1 MNLNW
6 NSTLRRFEVQFHDF
20 QDEQPRVKA
29 AGFKTDGPPAW
40 LWYSFKSEPLTKI
53 RNNKPATLTI
63 SPEARAEYTRLK
75 EVEDRNAA
83 TKALM
88 VEHKKA
94 LKKKLKTDKQDAMKP
109 DEYFDE
115 GLQCVCTKVE
125 PKPYCSTN
133 PFVKPAPPETTCF
146 ICGTPVY
153 SYEYAETQKPSCL
166 WCQKEVLDNATE
178 VC

>member
-6 NSTLRRFEVQFHDF
+6 NPTLRRFEVQFHDF
-20 QDEQPRVKA
+20 NDEQPRAKA

-40 LWYSFKSEPLTKI
+40 LWYSHKAAPLTKL
-53 RNNKPATLTI
+53 RENRPATLTI
-63 SPEARAEYTRLK
+63 SPEARTEYTKLK

-88 VEHKKA
+88 AEHKKA
-94 LKKKLKTDKQDAMKP
+94 LKKKLKTDKQDSMKP

-115 GLQCVCTKVE
+115 GLQCVCLKVE
-125 PKPYCSTN
+125 PKPFESTN

-153 SYEYAETQKPSCL
+153 FYEHGKEQKPSCL
-166 WCQKEVLDNATE
+166 FCQKTVLDGFEEVL
-178 VC
+178 

>member
-6 NSTLRRFEVQFHDF
+6 NTTLRRFEVQFHDF
-20 QDEQPRVKA
+20 NDEQPRVKA

-40 LWYSFKSEPLTKI
+40 AWYSFKSEPLTKL
-53 RNNKPATLTI
+53 RENRPATLTI
-63 SPEARAEYTRLK
+63 SPEARVEYTRLK

-83 TKALM
+83 TKALLA
-88 VEHKKA
+88 EHKKA

-115 GLQCVCTKVE
+115 VLQAVCLKVP
-125 PKPYCSTN
+125 PKDTCTEK
-133 PFVKPAPPETTCF
+133 PFVRPTPPETTCF
-146 ICGTPVY
+146 ICGEPVY
-153 SYEYAETQKPSCL
+153 WYEFAEGQKPACL
-166 WCQKEVLDNATE
+166 YCQKIVLDNATE